1 MSRYDFGW
9 ANWILE
15 FGLAYVVIWDVG
27 TYLSCTL
34 LIRFFLKDKCSKTDN
49 TWLFRLAIWTIALNY
64 LNRSEKDHSI
74 PWKVLNCRTATHEQ
88 TRALTA
94 IGSTANHF
102 PRPNFK
108 RSRCT
113 SNCLAAETITKTSY
127 KLPMWSE
134 ETHTSNCN
142 RLRQETTAQDDM
154 SCKLT
159 VRHKTRALLCKAGN
173 CNAAKLLRN
182 EAAILRDHLGPSTKH
197 AKLYIFLIWAHTSGV
212 FIGNSN

>member
-1 MSRYDFGW
+1 MGYFNHSFK
-9 ANWILE
+9 
-15 FGLAYVVIWDVG
+15 LAQPK
-27 TYLSCTL
+27 
-34 LIRFFLKDKCSKTDN
+34 RKR
-49 TWLFRLAIWTIALNY
+49 LFRGRCWPVAL
-64 LNRSEKDHSI
+64 
-74 PWKVLNCRTATHEQ
+74 PRTSKHEHWRQ
-88 TRALTA
+88 LGQRLM
-94 IGSTANHF
+94 HF

-154 SCKLT
+154 FCKLT

>member
-1 MSRYDFGW
+1 MS
-9 ANWILE
+9 LSE
-15 FGLAYVVIWDVG
+15 MLA
-27 TYLSCTL
+27 
-34 LIRFFLKDKCSKTDN
+34 LICRIPCWYFFFKDKCSKTDN
-49 TWLFRLAIWTIALNY
+49 TWLFRWAIWTIALNY

-94 IGSTANHF
+94 IRSTANHF
-102 PRPNFK
+102 PRTNFK

-113 SNCLAAETITKTSY
+113 SNCLAAETITNTSY

-154 SCKLT
+154 VCKLA
-159 VRHKTRALLCKAGN
+159 VRHKTRALHCKAGN
-173 CNAAKLLRN
+173 RNAAKLLRN

-197 AKLYIFLIWAHTSGV
+197 AKLYIFKSGHIPAMFSLGILIKDRINYILGIT
-212 FIGNSN
+212 